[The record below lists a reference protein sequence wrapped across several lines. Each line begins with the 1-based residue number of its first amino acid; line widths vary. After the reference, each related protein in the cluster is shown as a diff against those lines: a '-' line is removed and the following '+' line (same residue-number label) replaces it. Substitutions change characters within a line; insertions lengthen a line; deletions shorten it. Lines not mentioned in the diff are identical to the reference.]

1 MEETESTTRDR
12 TTEHDGNQAADNML
26 LMSSKPLHR
35 FVQKEPKSL
44 GIAILIF
51 GCAEILMGFVLA
63 KSSNYT
69 SYVIY
74 TPFWQGALLLV
85 SGNLSIYT
93 EIHPS
98 KKMVTVCLAMYVV
111 SLLGLVVSIGYR
123 ISIFGYLN
131 YLRSRRFPYSHN
143 QLFGIEVILF
153 TSSLCVS
160 VLLIFLCAVAR
171 MALKSTRT
179 QVIIQHIQH
188 PLSETTSN

>member
-12 TTEHDGNQAADNML
+12 TTGHDGNQAADNML

-51 GCAEILMGFVLA
+51 GCAEILMGFLLA
-63 KSSNYT
+63 KSSEYT

-74 TPFWQGALLLV
+74 TPFWQGALLLLC
-85 SGNLSIYT
+85 GNLSIYT

-111 SLLGLVVSIGYR
+111 SLFGLVISIGQR
-123 ISIFGYLN
+123 ISIFGYLSHFGT
-131 YLRSRRFPYSHN
+131 RGFPYSH
-143 QLFGIEVILF
+143 V
-153 TSSLCVS
+153 
-160 VLLIFLCAVAR
+160 
-171 MALKSTRT
+171 
-179 QVIIQHIQH
+179 VIIQHIQH